1 MDHPVKWQ
9 DSYVASKHIT
19 ILTGEQLKIPGVRV
33 FGKQHMTSA
42 VSPLST
48 HYHENAYEFVL
59 VSEGSFTF
67 TVGDETYDVSGGD
80 VFLSFPNELHST
92 AQSPLSLGGFFWIQ
106 LDVSVMENFL
116 FLSEEARGHLIEAL
130 SSMTAHVIKAEN
142 SALVSL
148 CKKTFKLALEN
159 EAYAAASH
167 FVYLIYAI
175 LEASKK
181 ISSVRTE
188 DIQQAINYIHD
199 HVTHDISLYDL
210 AHLSNLSLSHFKQ
223 KFKKQI
229 GVSPR
234 NYINIQKIELAKK
247 LLKEGNSKT
256 ETAMLL
262 GFNTS
267 SYFSSV
273 FKKYTTKTPSEY
285 TT

>member
-67 TVGDETYDVSGGD
+67 TVGNETYDVSGGD

-159 EAYAAASH
+159 EAYVAASH
-167 FVYLIYAI
+167 FVFLIYAI

-234 NYINIQKIELAKK
+234 NYINIQKIELSKK
-247 LLKEGNSKT
+247 LLKEGKSKT

-285 TT
+285 TK

>member
-106 LDVSVMENFL
+106 LDISVMDNFL

-188 DIQQAINYIHD
+188 DIQQVINYIHD

-247 LLKEGNSKT
+247 LLKEGKSKT

-285 TT
+285 TK